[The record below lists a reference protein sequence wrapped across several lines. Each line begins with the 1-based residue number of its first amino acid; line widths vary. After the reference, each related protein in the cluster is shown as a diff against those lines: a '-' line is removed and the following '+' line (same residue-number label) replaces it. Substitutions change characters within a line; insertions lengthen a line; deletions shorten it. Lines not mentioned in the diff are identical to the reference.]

1 MLKNLLCRSRTLFIW
16 HFFPVLSKKQV
27 QDAKASKRNR
37 RRKANLRATA
47 DGRPRRLAEE
57 SDSSASA
64 SDSDHDSHSHSDSSG
79 EEGDLDE
86 MDANSLSFRAGASG
100 LAELTRWQKADRKK
114 RRARK
119 KAEARDGTGS
129 GECSS
134 ESSDGDETGVSR
146 KMADTYITES
156 MSVTPASSV
165 AVGSLMG
172 RSLGKVMTSSFADDG
187 LVWGAGGQDGSVDDA
202 FFHQNVSPSISPPI
216 APAMGDRSSAIGLG
230 VRSKRSLF

>member
-1 MLKNLLCRSRTLFIW
+1 MWEN
-16 HFFPVLSKKQV
+16 QV

-37 RRKANLRATA
+37 RRKAKLRATA
-47 DGRPRRLAEE
+47 GGRPRRFAEG
-57 SDSSASA
+57 SDSSATE

-86 MDANSLSFRAGASG
+86 MDANSLSFRDGASG
-100 LAELTRWQKADRKK
+100 LAELTRRQKADRKK

-119 KAEARDGTGS
+119 KAQAGDRDGS

-134 ESSDGDETGVSR
+134 ESSEDDGETGVSR

-172 RSLGKVMTSSFADDG
+172 RSLGKAMASSFADDG
-187 LVWGAGGQDGSVDDA
+187 LVWGAGGQGGSVDDA

-216 APAMGDRSSAIGLG
+216 APAMGGRSSAIGLG
-230 VRSKRSLF
+230 VGSKRSLF